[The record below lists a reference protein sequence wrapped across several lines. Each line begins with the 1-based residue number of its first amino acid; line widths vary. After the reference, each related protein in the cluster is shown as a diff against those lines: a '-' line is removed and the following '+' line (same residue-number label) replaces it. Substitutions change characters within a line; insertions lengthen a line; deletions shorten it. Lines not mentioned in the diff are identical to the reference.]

1 MKIGIFEVNELSPG
15 RWRAVNTLT
24 TFEHVTYGTV
34 EDVQLVLEKQSED
47 WERRFADNAARK
59 PGKRAQENWAPRR
72 TLAPMSRTP
81 QFSGQKSD
89 ISNQRSAVSQEA
101 RGKVSAEREP
111 ERA

>member
-1 MKIGIFEVNELSPG
+1 MIRPSTIDHQPSTINHRPSTLRIGIFDVTELSPG
-15 RWRAVNTLT
+15 RWKALNTLT

-72 TLAPMSRTP
+72 TLAPLKRTP
-81 QFSGQKSD
+81 IITKES
-89 ISNQRSAVSQEA
+89 
-101 RGKVSAEREP
+101 P
-111 ERA
+111 